1 MMAPSGYFIY
11 KVKQGRLRSLSVQLF
26 NFLYGRDVIST
37 MDDKQSFVVK
47 SCGKIGLDSV
57 NTNTIKGGVGCAKNP

>member
-57 NTNTIKGGVGCAKNP
+57 